1 MHATNALVAIYSG
14 NYKSISKKIC
24 TRKVTGNSIAICEN
38 NLKLFPFSF
47 LERDEKLNVY
57 DGFYIAEI
65 HQLFESNN
73 LRIIRGGCKFLF

>member
-47 LERDEKLNVY
+47 LERDEKTQCL
-57 DGFYIAEI
+57 
-65 HQLFESNN
+65 
-73 LRIIRGGCKFLF
+73 